1 MSRVGKKSIT
11 LPDKVTVKV
20 NGSSVQVEGPKGK
33 LSWTLPEGITA
44 TVEGNQLSVD
54 RVGESRQLRAL
65 HGTNRSLLNNMVIGV
80 SEGFVKNLEIVGVGF
95 RAAVKGN
102 ILDLN
107 LGKSHPINQVIPE
120 GLKVTVTE
128 NTKVTVEGID
138 KQVVGQFAAE
148 VRAYYPRNPT
158 RARVCVSSVKLSAAR
173 KARASVSNS
182 GNNYYNIFTHDEYY
196 QSQSHPRQ
204 GPPPH
209 PQKGFRNGF
218 PPPPGCLFLQ
228 PPRLCPDHRRYGG
241 QDYLLRFHGRA
252 SIADP
257 SKLANCATATKVGNL
272 IGERAKAANV
282 TEVVFDR
289 GGFKFCGK
297 VKALADAARETGL
310 KF

>member
-107 LGKSHPINQVIPE
+107 LGKSYPINQVIPE

-148 VRAYYPRNPT
+148 VREKRPPEPYKGKGIRYAGEYVR
-158 RARVCVSSVKLSAAR
+158 R
-173 KARASVSNS
+173 KEGKA
-182 GNNYYNIFTHDEYY
+182 G
-196 QSQSHPRQ
+196 
-204 GPPPH
+204 
-209 PQKGFRNGF
+209 KG
-218 PPPPGCLFLQ
+218 
-228 PPRLCPDHRRYGG
+228 
-241 QDYLLRFHGRA
+241 
-252 SIADP
+252 
-257 SKLANCATATKVGNL
+257 K
-272 IGERAKAANV
+272 
-282 TEVVFDR
+282 
-289 GGFKFCGK
+289 
-297 VKALADAARETGL
+297 
-310 KF
+310 

>member
-54 RVGESRQLRAL
+54 RAGESRQLRAL

-148 VRAYYPRNPT
+148 VRAYYPPEPYKGKGVRFVGEVISSLTSREDAKPLVNIVLPLPKSPIRQIT
-158 RARVCVSSVKLSAAR
+158 ILGNFSDSIFCANSTVSLS
-173 KARASVSNS
+173 
-182 GNNYYNIFTHDEYY
+182 
-196 QSQSHPRQ
+196 
-204 GPPPH
+204 
-209 PQKGFRNGF
+209 
-218 PPPPGCLFLQ
+218 L
-228 PPRLCPDHRRYGG
+228 
-241 QDYLLRFHGRA
+241 
-252 SIADP
+252 
-257 SKLANCATATKVGNL
+257 
-272 IGERAKAANV
+272 
-282 TEVVFDR
+282 
-289 GGFKFCGK
+289 
-297 VKALADAARETGL
+297 
-310 KF
+310 

>member
-107 LGKSHPINQVIPE
+107 LGKSLPINQVIPE

-148 VRAYYPRNPT
+148 VRAYYPPEPYKGKGVRFVGEVI
-158 RARVCVSSVKLSAAR
+158 RRKEGKSV
-173 KARASVSNS
+173 
-182 GNNYYNIFTHDEYY
+182 
-196 QSQSHPRQ
+196 
-204 GPPPH
+204 
-209 PQKGFRNGF
+209 
-218 PPPPGCLFLQ
+218 
-228 PPRLCPDHRRYGG
+228 
-241 QDYLLRFHGRA
+241 
-252 SIADP
+252 
-257 SKLANCATATKVGNL
+257 
-272 IGERAKAANV
+272 
-282 TEVVFDR
+282 
-289 GGFKFCGK
+289 GK
-297 VKALADAARETGL
+297 
-310 KF
+310 